1 MQALSEYCT
10 VTAEGIFLHKEG
22 GLAILFLILLR
33 QHKECLQERRKQMK
47 TELKKWTMED
57 KESLQKIC
65 SSADRRYLAER
76 MPDPYTLEDAQWWL
90 EMVREKDGKDG
101 VFRAVVA
108 DGKIVGNISVEKK
121 SDVYRKDAE
130 LGYVLQTEQWSR
142 GIMTQAVSQ
151 ICRIAFE
158 ELDLLRITGLVYEPN
173 LASRR
178 VLEKNGFCL
187 EGIMK
192 NAVVKGEQVYNLCV
206 YGKLREEQI

>member
-1 MQALSEYCT
+1 
-10 VTAEGIFLHKEG
+10 
-22 GLAILFLILLR
+22 
-33 QHKECLQERRKQMK
+33 MK

-57 KESLQKIC
+57 RESLQKIC

-121 SDVYRKDAE
+121 SDVHRKDAE

-158 ELDLLRITGLVYEPN
+158 ELDLLRITALVYEPN

-192 NAVVKGEQVYNLCV
+192 NAVVKGEHVYNLCV
-206 YGKLREEQI
+206 YGKLREEQT